1 MQRLVIAAL
10 SLGLSLSG
18 AVGIARA
25 QEKAVEGI
33 VTNADGANVRSTAG
47 VNPTANGEGGTLIYG
62 DITTGPGY
70 NVIGAPAVVNT
81 SPAPA
86 ATSAPAAEP
95 AADAPAAIEP
105 APVVA
110 DTAAVDG
117 ADGDGDNYAD
127 ALEVELGLDP
137 NSIDT
142 DVDGVADGDEINIY
156 GTDPLT
162 WDSDGDGVSDGNEL
176 FDVRTDPLVWTD
188 FDADSGEPTVEQV
201 TTSEV
206 LQQPSSDQVQLTQD
220 ATVSAKE
227 AAYLRQQGTT
237 EILTATDGNASALG
251 TGDASASPGTVTRDG
266 VTVPSILGPDGTY
279 SVNEVSPPTVNVPSG
294 TDVSVEPA
302 SERVAEPAPVAETVT
317 EPAPETTEV
326 VASEPAPVAAE
337 PAVDSTDLDG
347 DNYADA
353 LEVELGLDPTNIDTD
368 ADGVADGDEL
378 NIYGTDPFTADS
390 DGDGVLD
397 GAELYDT
404 RTDPLVWTDF
414 SVAASTETVE
424 QEPAVQEGM

>member
-1 MQRLVIAAL
+1 
-10 SLGLSLSG
+10 
-18 AVGIARA
+18 
-25 QEKAVEGI
+25 
-33 VTNADGANVRSTAG
+33 
-47 VNPTANGEGGTLIYG
+47 
-62 DITTGPGY
+62 
-70 NVIGAPAVVNT
+70 
-81 SPAPA
+81 
-86 ATSAPAAEP
+86 
-95 AADAPAAIEP
+95 
-105 APVVA
+105 
-110 DTAAVDG
+110 
-117 ADGDGDNYAD
+117 
-127 ALEVELGLDP
+127 
-137 NSIDT
+137 
-142 DVDGVADGDEINIY
+142 VADGDEINIY